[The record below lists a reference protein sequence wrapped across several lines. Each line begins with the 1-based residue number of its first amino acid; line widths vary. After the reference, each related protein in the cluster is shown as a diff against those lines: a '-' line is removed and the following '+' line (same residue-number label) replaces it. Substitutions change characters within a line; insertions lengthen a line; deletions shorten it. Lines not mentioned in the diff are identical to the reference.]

1 MDLEIFLYRSTFT
14 AITASSPLF
23 NQPSSH
29 GTARPPVV
37 PCLRNGG
44 IRFTIIGNK
53 YYFEPSSSAAHHL
66 QQRLKAKLG
75 DVRSAVDDDFI
86 ELAIS
91 RRHLHNQKENLE
103 EEDDLLLANAV
114 QIEQQDLFPQ
124 LFA

>member
-1 MDLEIFLYRSTFT
+1 M
-14 AITASSPLF
+14 
-23 NQPSSH
+23 
-29 GTARPPVV
+29 V

-86 ELAIS
+86 QLAIS
-91 RRHLHNQKENLE
+91 RRQLYSSLNSQVRLFVSLE
-103 EEDDLLLANAV
+103 PAACL
-114 QIEQQDLFPQ
+114 
-124 LFA
+124 

>member
-1 MDLEIFLYRSTFT
+1 MSDPNSNLLDQADLDCFD
-14 AITASSPLF
+14 
-23 NQPSSH
+23 
-29 GTARPPVV
+29 RPPVV